1 MKKIIFDIGAND
13 GKEVKVLIIG
23 LNILEKESIIMKI

>member
-23 LNILEKESIIMKI
+23 LNILESI